1 MKKALL
7 NSLEPGRVCDVVD
20 LGNEFEA
27 AASFQWVDCPDD
39 TLTSH
44 TYNESSGEFIAFD
57 PLTQSGFAENAYKVA
72 RAVAYTGIGDQL
84 DMLYKEISANGTIS
98 ATGPWASHITAVKTQ
113 IPKDDPAAVLTY
125 IRNNSPT

>member
-20 LGNEFEA
+20 LGNEFEVA
-27 AASFQWVDCPDD
+27 DSFRWIDCPDD
-39 TLTSH
+39 TSTSH
-44 TYNESSGEFIAFD
+44 TYNESSGEFIEFD
-57 PLTQSGFAENAYKVA
+57 VLTQPGFAENAYKVA

-84 DMLYKEISANGTIS
+84 DMLYKEILANGTIS
-98 ATGPWASHITAVKTQ
+98 ASGPWATHIATVKSQ

-125 IRNNSPT
+125 IRNNPPE